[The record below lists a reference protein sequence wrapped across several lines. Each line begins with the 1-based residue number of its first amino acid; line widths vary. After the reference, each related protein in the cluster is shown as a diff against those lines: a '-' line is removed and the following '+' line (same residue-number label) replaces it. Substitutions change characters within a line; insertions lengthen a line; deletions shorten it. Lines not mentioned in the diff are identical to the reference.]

1 MGKRGCNPLGR
12 HYGIGKSPN
21 PFKQKE
27 GLEMKIEYAIF
38 KGERCIGAKLQ
49 ASSMKEINEV
59 IADLN
64 INGNEFTS
72 FIMSIRAGV

>member
-1 MGKRGCNPLGR
+1 
-12 HYGIGKSPN
+12 
-21 PFKQKE
+21 
-27 GLEMKIEYAIF
+27 MKIEYAIF

-59 IADLN
+59 ISDLN

-72 FIMSIRAGV
+72 FIVSIKAGV

>member
-38 KGERCIGAKLQ
+38 KGERCISPTLH

-64 INGNEFTS
+64 INGDKFTS
-72 FIMSIRAGV
+72 FIVRITAGV